1 MGGEVHNI
9 PWEKVL
15 TAIKLR
21 DAAGLRLL
29 AEGVRCDERRQ
40 LLQVFAGIVENGYP
54 NGSSHREM
62 LPRIAAQLVR
72 NSVQQPIPAVGVRGQ
87 RRTCRTARYR
97 ADRYSIELRIER
109 EPGSRRLDL
118 SGQIADST
126 HPRSKLKEATVLLR
140 SGKNL
145 VALAVSDAL
154 GRFQMQCAPAHNLRL
169 CVSLEPR
176 GQGIEVPLGVLTS
189 RQRAHPSLPHKVR
202 PGELGAKKWPPCCAS
217 LQV

>member
-1 MGGEVHNI
+1 MGGEVRYI

-21 DAAGLRLL
+21 DVAGLRLL
-29 AEGVRCDERRQ
+29 AEGVRCGQRRQ
-40 LLQVFAGIVENGYP
+40 LLQVFAGIVENGHP
-54 NGSSHREM
+54 NGASPREM

-72 NSVQQPIPAVGVRGQ
+72 NSVQQPVPAVGVRGQ
-87 RRTCRTARYR
+87 RRTCRTALYR
-97 ADRYSIELRIER
+97 ADGYSIELRLEH

-118 SGQIADST
+118 SGQIADSR
-126 HPRSKLKEATVLLR
+126 HPRCKLKETTVLLR

-154 GRFQMQCAPAHNLRL
+154 GRFQMQCAPARSLRL
-169 CVSLEPR
+169 YVSPEPR

-189 RQRAHPSLPHKVR
+189 RFLRHGGKPESDSPAVRAS
-202 PGELGAKKWPPCCAS
+202 
-217 LQV
+217 